1 MATLEQELL
10 ADFADSGDEDVAD
23 LENDFAGGDFGS
35 PDAGDDEDENMVD
48 EEADYAEK
56 EGKKK
61 ERESRMVAP
70 IQEHPIQSPAAF
82 FSPEGHLQSKGR
94 AVCLV
99 LLLLLQPSVNRRG

>member
-35 PDAGDDEDENMVD
+35 PDAGDGEDENMVD
-48 EEADYAEK
+48 EEAEYAEK

-61 ERESRMVAP
+61 AKSIGRVEVP
-70 IQEHPIQSPAAF
+70 QEAF
-82 FSPEGHLQSKGR
+82 VSALR
-94 AVCLV
+94 LDD
-99 LLLLLQPSVNRRG
+99 